1 MRRTVS
7 VLAVTA
13 LMVAMLM
20 ASAIPAFAAAGEN
33 AGCIGQRL
41 SVAPPGDVGPVLSEA
56 AQQDFLG
63 PLVSSTAQIPPEL
76 CDVV

>member
-1 MRRTVS
+1 MRRTFS

-20 ASAIPAFAAAGEN
+20 ASAIPAFAAASEN

-41 SVAPPGDVGPVLSEA
+41 SGAPPGDVGPVLSEIA
-56 AQQDFLG
+56 GPSLG
-63 PLVSSTAQIPPEL
+63 PAVSSTAQIPPEQ
-76 CDVV
+76 CDVS